1 MTRPGARRSF
11 SLAHIAPLALFLAAA
26 ALATACGPADRS
38 GSADQQAAASAASAS
53 DASGVIQVVAHDYAL
68 QAPDSI
74 PSGWVT
80 FRFENQG
87 KETHFFVLHRLPE
100 GITMQQYIDGA
111 AGPFGKAMK
120 LLQAGGTKEEAG
132 KVLAEGLP
140 AWFADLHEMG
150 GAGLTAPGG
159 SVRFTERLPA
169 GHYLLEC
176 YVKNAEGTFHSG
188 LGMLRALTVTDASSG
203 GEPPTADLDVTLSGQ
218 GIDVQGTPSAGEHVV
233 AVHYEEQPEG
243 LVGYDLH
250 LARLE
255 EGQTVEKLVPWM
267 DWMNTGGL
275 EVPAPATFLGGV
287 QEMPAG
293 TTAYVHVTL
302 TPGRYAWISELG
314 ADQGLVK
321 PFTVE

>member
-1 MTRPGARRSF
+1 MTRPRARRSF
-11 SLAHIAPLALFLAAA
+11 APLTLAPFFALFLAVAGTQA
-26 ALATACGPADRS
+26 ACGPADQGAS
-38 GSADQQAAASAASAS
+38 GDQEASAAASAAD
-53 DASGVIQVVAHDYAL
+53 DAIRVIARDYAL

-87 KETHFFVLHRLPE
+87 KETHFFVLHHLPE

-111 AGPFGKAMK
+111 AGPFGEAMQ
-120 LLQAGGTKEEAG
+120 LLQKGGTKAEAG
-132 KVLAEGLP
+132 KILAEGLP
-140 AWFADLHEMG
+140 SWFADLREMG
-150 GAGLTAPGG
+150 GAGLTAPGH
-159 SVRFTERLPA
+159 SVRVTEKLPA

-176 YVKNAEGTFHSG
+176 YVKNADGTFHSE

-203 GEPPTADLDVTLSGQ
+203 AEPPSADLEVTLSSQ
-218 GIDVQGTPSAGEHVV
+218 GISVQGTPAAGEHVV
-233 AVHYEEQPEG
+233 AVHYQEQPAG

-250 LARLE
+250 LARLG

-267 DWMNTGGL
+267 DWMNVGGL
-275 EVPAPATFLGGV
+275 EAPAPATFVGGV
-287 QEMPAG
+287 QEMPTG
-293 TTAYVHVTL
+293 DTAYVHVTL
-302 TPGRYAWISELG
+302 TPGRYVWISELG

>member
-1 MTRPGARRSF
+1 MTRPRARRPFTLLSVA
-11 SLAHIAPLALFLAAA
+11 SLVLPLAVAGNAA
-26 ALATACGPADRS
+26 ACGPADRGAAGGQEAS
-38 GSADQQAAASAASAS
+38 AAASPADGA
-53 DASGVIQVVAHDYAL
+53 IQVVARDYAL
-68 QAPDSI
+68 EAPDSI

-87 KETHFFVLHRLPE
+87 KETHFFVLHHLPE
-100 GITMQQYIDGA
+100 GKTMQDYIAGA
-111 AGPFGKAMK
+111 APPFDSAMK
-120 LLQAGGTKEEAG
+120 LLQAGGTKADAG
-132 KVLAEGLP
+132 QVLAEGLP
-140 AWFADLHEMG
+140 AWFADLREMG
-150 GAGLTAPGG
+150 GAGLTAPGS
-159 SVRFTERLPA
+159 SVRFTEKLPA

-188 LGMLRALTVTDASSG
+188 LGMLRALTVTDASSA
-203 GEPPTADLDVTLSGQ
+203 GEPPSADLDVTLSGQ
-218 GIDVQGTPSAGEHVV
+218 GIEVRGTPTAGAHVV
-233 AVHYEEQPEG
+233 AVHYGEQPAG

-267 DWMNTGGL
+267 DWMNVGGMK
-275 EVPAPATFLGGV
+275 VPAPATFLGGV

-293 TTAYVHVTL
+293 NTAYVHVTL